1 MTANRSSRSH
11 FGIPIAEDP
20 MELVSEMDR
29 RSTIV
34 EDNDIDL
41 DLTGDQ
47 PEDDD
52 DDYMID
58 DANSDTAQQLYGENP
73 LQAGNDDVMLDEE
86 DARLE
91 NEDTMPINDEDLGDG
106 IITTQEYKATSSG
119 ESYYEVTLEHDPTS
133 FGLDAETDEPA
144 GATLMYGKDIIC
156 VQEEPSMQ
164 DILRAEALRQTDTQE
179 LEFATN
185 VVAQA
190 DMNNVGEG
198 YDSADKV
205 HMRSNSDN
213 SSAGITPPGVTEP
226 QTEDA
231 LSEEV
236 PGIPASRDNLG
247 APQND
252 GDFGTGVPLPS
263 TLRVH
268 PVVVVYQN
276 NEISLFP
283 PLEENQEPSQ
293 TFFVH
298 DEKLAGQSISKLLE
312 ACRVVLDESIAE
324 EEELEIRIEDLG
336 LYINE
341 VTYLTLLIHPIC

>member
-1 MTANRSSRSH
+1 MAANTSSHSH
-11 FGIPIAEDP
+11 FGMPIAEDP

-29 RSTIV
+29 RSTID

-47 PEDDD
+47 PEDGD

-58 DANSDTAQQLYGENP
+58 DAKSDTAQQLYGENLLP
-73 LQAGNDDVMLDEE
+73 AGNDDVMLDED
-86 DARLE
+86 DAPLE
-91 NEDTMPINDEDLGDG
+91 HEDTMPINDEDLGDG
-106 IITTQEYKATSSG
+106 TIPTQEYSAKSAG
-119 ESYYEVTLEHDPTS
+119 DSYYEGTLEHDSSS
-133 FGLDAETDEPA
+133 FGQDAETDEPA
-144 GATLMYGKDIIC
+144 GATLMYGKVIIS
-156 VQEEPSMQ
+156 VQEEAPMQ
-164 DILRAEALRQTDTQE
+164 DILRAEPLVQTDTPE

-190 DMNNVGEG
+190 ATDNVGEG
-198 YDSADKV
+198 DDSADKKP
-205 HMRSNSDN
+205 MESNSHN
-213 SSAGITPPGVTEP
+213 SSAGITLPGLTES

-231 LSEEV
+231 LSEED
-236 PGIPASRDNLG
+236 PEMPASRDNLA

-252 GDFGTGVPLPS
+252 GNFRTGVPLPS

-341 VTYLTLLIHPIC
+341 VRHLTLLIHPVC